1 MTAAWRLVP
10 TDPFRARTRNPALAL
25 AVLAHLALL
34 GALAVSALL
43 RVQPVE
49 PMEPVNFL
57 PPPILRI
64 VLPPPPLEPEPLPVL
79 EKAQPYDVQVPRA
92 PAAPPRA
99 ETAETLP
106 DVPGGGPDVG
116 DLDRLLPELGP
127 LAPGLPSGPGGP
139 GSGPGPGPGDGPGP
153 GPGGED
159 GPLQVGGGIERPTLL
174 EKVEPEYPE
183 AARRA
188 RIHGT
193 VTVQAV
199 IGRDGT
205 VEDAQI
211 VHSSHRLLE
220 EASLEAVRQ
229 WRYAPVLLH
238 GRPVRVTF
246 VVRVEF
252 ILN

>member
-1 MTAAWRLVP
+1 MTAAWRLIP

-25 AVLAHLALL
+25 AILAHLAVLA
-34 GALAVSALL
+34 ALAVASLL
-43 RVQPVE
+43 RVE
-49 PMEPVNFL
+49 PTPTVDIAFPAVM
-57 PPPILRI
+57 RI
-64 VLPPPPLEPEPLPVL
+64 VLPPPPLEPIEPVPIQ
-79 EKAQPYDVQVPRA
+79 EKGQPFDVKVPRA
-92 PAAPPRA
+92 AAPPPRGDLS
-99 ETAETLP
+99 ETLP
-106 DVPGGGPDVG
+106 DLPGSTGGPDVG
-116 DLDRLLPELGP
+116 DMESLGDLGTLHLP
-127 LAPGLPSGPGGP
+127 GPGGP
-139 GSGPGPGPGDGPGP
+139 GTTGDGHGPGVPDGVDDGDGPLPIGR
-153 GPGGED
+153 E
-159 GPLQVGGGIERPTLL
+159 IEKPTLL
-174 EKVEPEYPE
+174 YKVEPEYPE

-205 VEDAQI
+205 VEDAEI

-229 WRYAPVLLH
+229 WRYTPVLLN